1 VQVLGTQTEALAVT
15 GVESGALV
23 AASLVLIA
31 LGLGLIVLGNGG
43 RLLVPRRR

>member
-1 VQVLGTQTEALAVT
+1 VLGTQVEALAVT
-15 GVESGALV
+15 GVDNGALV
-23 AASLVLIA
+23 AVSLVLIA

>member
-1 VQVLGTQTEALAVT
+1 MLGTQTEALAVT